1 MNTNLQSNPIPSSL
15 FTSIDMGTN
24 SFKLLI
30 VHADPSGRF
39 FVPVERLKEPVVL
52 SRESPTS
59 ISSQSQVRA
68 LQSLHKFKS
77 LILSHNLSDDRIR
90 CVATEALR
98 RAENQKQFV
107 ETVYDDV
114 GIHVDVLSG
123 EEEARLVYLG
133 VLQFLPVFEK
143 SVLCIDIGGG
153 STEFVVGKGGDVKLA
168 VSLELGHVNLTQM
181 FLKNGFGLTEMREYI
196 RHEIEE
202 SRLADKLKESDGFE
216 VVVGSSGTIR
226 AIENAVFSGYGADL
240 CQFSLE
246 GYKRDWRFGRREL
259 SSIVEKLCSEGD
271 EEEIRRE
278 GFFKRRSEF
287 IVAGAVLLEE
297 IFKALVIEEM
307 EVSEYALAEGVIAD
321 SLAKAFDG
329 LYDLNANARWRS
341 VMRLST
347 RFNGKKRM
355 NHAIHCANI
364 AKEIFV
370 GLRKC
375 NDFSVMLDDK
385 DLEYLEAACFLHNIG
400 IITGKKGY
408 HKQSYHIIK
417 NGDHLHSYTAEE
429 VDLIAMLTR
438 HQRKKFPKLNRPPLK
453 DFTEKAKR
461 KFIILCLIVRLSV
474 ILQRSEN
481 IDLQEVEFLES
492 AQSFKLV
499 LKQQNHEPLVVGSED
514 EVHKISDGLQLEQE
528 VEHFK
533 RRSAAAIQEGNGDCF
548 SFLKINQTGFLAPR
562 VISIELKFFPELNLK
577 IFIQRV
583 LHCDRFAELFKSI
596 AGSPNSE
603 SPERQVVFVQLSCS
617 VFTQKPMVKL

>member
-1 MNTNLQSNPIPSSL
+1 MNTNLQSNPVSSQL

-30 VHADPSGRF
+30 VHADPSGRS

-52 SRESPTS
+52 SRESPTL

-68 LQSLHKFKS
+68 LDSLQKFKS
-77 LILSHNLSDDRIR
+77 MILSHNVSGERVR

-98 RAENQKQFV
+98 QAENQKQFV
-107 ETVYDDV
+107 ETVFEDL
-114 GIHVDVLSG
+114 GLHVDVLSG

-153 STEFVVGKGGDVKLA
+153 STEFVVGKRGDVKLA
-168 VSLELGHVNLTQM
+168 VSLKLGHVNLTQM
-181 FLKNGFGLTEMREYI
+181 FMKNGIGLTEMRDHI
-196 RHEIEE
+196 RHAIDE

-226 AIENAVFSGYGADL
+226 AIENAVFSGYEADL
-240 CQFSLE
+240 CQFNLE
-246 GYKRDWRFGRREL
+246 GYKRDWKFGRREL
-259 SSIVEKLCSEGD
+259 SSVVAKLCSEGD
-271 EEEIRRE
+271 EEKIRRE
-278 GFFKRRSEF
+278 GFFNRRSEF

-297 IFKALVIEEM
+297 IFKDLGIEEM

-341 VMRLST
+341 VMRLAT
-347 RFNGKKRM
+347 RLNGKKRM

-364 AKEIFV
+364 AKWFQIPYFSPAHWSCSWFYKFDWTVIFQEIFV

-375 NDFSVMLDDK
+375 NDFNVMLDDK

-429 VDLIAMLTR
+429 LELIAMLTR
-438 HQRKKFPKLNRPPLK
+438 YQRKKFPKLDRAPLK
-453 DFTEKAKR
+453 NFAEKAKR
-461 KFIILCLIVRLSV
+461 KFIIMCLVIRLSV
-474 ILQRSEN
+474 ILQRTEN
-481 IDLQEVEFLES
+481 MDLQEFAFLES
-492 AQSFKLV
+492 AESFKLV
-499 LKQQNHEPLVVGSED
+499 LKQQNQESFLIGSQD
-514 EVHKISDGLQLEQE
+514 QVNKNSDALQLEQE

-533 RRSAAAIQEGNGDCF
+533 R
-548 SFLKINQTGFLAPR
+548 
-562 VISIELKFFPELNLK
+562 
-577 IFIQRV
+577 
-583 LHCDRFAELFKSI
+583 LFKK
-596 AGSPNSE
+596 E
-603 SPERQVVFVQLSCS
+603 MVVIFP
-617 VFTQKPMVKL
+617 F

>member
-1 MNTNLQSNPIPSSL
+1 MNTNLQSNPVSSQL

-30 VHADPSGRF
+30 VHADPSGRS

-52 SRESPTS
+52 SRESPTL

-68 LQSLHKFKS
+68 LDSLQKFKS
-77 LILSHNLSDDRIR
+77 MILSHNVSGERVR

-98 RAENQKQFV
+98 QAENQKQFV
-107 ETVYDDV
+107 ETVFEDL
-114 GIHVDVLSG
+114 GLHVDVLSG

-153 STEFVVGKGGDVKLA
+153 STEFVVGKRGDVKLA
-168 VSLELGHVNLTQM
+168 VSLKLGHVNLTQM
-181 FLKNGFGLTEMREYI
+181 FMKNGIGLTEMRDHI
-196 RHEIEE
+196 RHAIDE

-226 AIENAVFSGYGADL
+226 AIENAVFSGYEADL
-240 CQFSLE
+240 CQFNLE
-246 GYKRDWRFGRREL
+246 GYKRDWKFGRREL
-259 SSIVEKLCSEGD
+259 SSVVAKLCSEGD
-271 EEEIRRE
+271 EEKIRRE
-278 GFFKRRSEF
+278 GFFNRRSEF

-297 IFKALVIEEM
+297 IFKDLGIEEM

-341 VMRLST
+341 VMRLAT
-347 RFNGKKRM
+347 RLNGKKRM

-375 NDFSVMLDDK
+375 NDFNVMLDDK

-429 VDLIAMLTR
+429 LELIAMLTR
-438 HQRKKFPKLNRPPLK
+438 YQRKKFPKLDRAPLK
-453 DFTEKAKR
+453 NFAEKAKR
-461 KFIILCLIVRLSV
+461 KFIIMCLVIRLSV
-474 ILQRSEN
+474 ILQRTEN
-481 IDLQEVEFLES
+481 MDLQEFAFLES
-492 AQSFKLV
+492 AESFKLV
-499 LKQQNHEPLVVGSED
+499 LKQQNQESFLIGSQD
-514 EVHKISDGLQLEQE
+514 QVNKNSDALQLEQE

-533 RRSAAAIQEGNGDCF
+533 RVNFHYPI
-548 SFLKINQTGFLAPR
+548 
-562 VISIELKFFPELNLK
+562 ISINFTSIIKCLNL
-577 IFIQRV
+577 FQ
-583 LHCDRFAELFKSI
+583 
-596 AGSPNSE
+596 
-603 SPERQVVFVQLSCS
+603 
-617 VFTQKPMVKL
+617 

>member
-1 MNTNLQSNPIPSSL
+1 MSSNLQSSPVSSQL

-30 VHADPSGRF
+30 VRADPSGRS
-39 FVPVERLKEPVVL
+39 FVPIERLKEPVVL

-59 ISSQSQVRA
+59 ISSQSQDRA
-68 LQSLHKFKS
+68 LQSLRKFKS
-77 LILSHNLSDDRIR
+77 LILSHNVSCDRIR

-107 ETVYDDV
+107 EAVFEDV
-114 GIHVDVLSG
+114 GLKVDVLSG

-153 STEFVVGKGGDVKLA
+153 STEFVVGKCGDVKLA
-168 VSLELGHVNLTQM
+168 VSLKLGHVNLTQM
-181 FLKNGFGLTEMREYI
+181 FLKNGVGLEKMRDYI
-196 RHEIEE
+196 RHAIDE
-202 SRLADKLKESDGFE
+202 SGLADKLKDSDGFE

-226 AIENAVFSGYGADL
+226 AIENAVFSSYGADM
-240 CQFSLE
+240 CEFNLE
-246 GYKRDWRFGRREL
+246 GYKRDWRFGRGEL
-259 SSIVEKLCSEGD
+259 SSVVTKLCREGD
-271 EEEIRRE
+271 EEQIRRD

-297 IFKALVIEEM
+297 IFKALGIEEM

-341 VMRLST
+341 VMRLAT
-347 RFNGKKRM
+347 RFNAKKRM
-355 NHAIHCANI
+355 NHAIHCASI
-364 AKEIFV
+364 AKAIFV

-375 NDFSVMLDDK
+375 NDFDFILDDK

-417 NGDHLHSYTAEE
+417 NGDHLRSYAAEE
-429 VDLIAMLTR
+429 VELIAMLMR
-438 HQRKKFPKLNRPPLK
+438 YQRKKFPKLDRAPLK
-453 DFTEKAKR
+453 NFPEEVKK
-461 KFIILCLIVRLSV
+461 KFIILCLITRLSV

-481 IDLQEVEFLES
+481 MDLKEVEFLES
-492 AQSFKLV
+492 SESFKLV
-499 LKQQNHEPLVVGSED
+499 LKEQHQGHIQVSCQDQVKKN
-514 EVHKISDGLQLEQE
+514 SDASQLEKE

-533 RRSAAAIQEGNGDCF
+533 RLSANIYD
-548 SFLKINQTGFLAPR
+548 
-562 VISIELKFFPELNLK
+562 
-577 IFIQRV
+577 
-583 LHCDRFAELFKSI
+583 
-596 AGSPNSE
+596 
-603 SPERQVVFVQLSCS
+603 
-617 VFTQKPMVKL
+617 

>member
-1 MNTNLQSNPIPSSL
+1 MNSNMQSSPISSQL

-30 VHADPSGRF
+30 VHADPPGRS

-52 SRESPTS
+52 SRESATS
-59 ISSQSQVRA
+59 ISSQSQIRA
-68 LQSLHKFKS
+68 LQSLQKFKS
-77 LILSHNLSDDRIR
+77 LILSHNVSCDRIR

-98 RAENQKQFV
+98 QAENQKEFV
-107 ETVYDDV
+107 ETVYEDL
-114 GIHVDVLSG
+114 GLRVDVLSG

-153 STEFVVGKGGDVKLA
+153 STEFVVGKRGDVKLA
-168 VSLELGHVNLTQM
+168 VSLKLGHVNLTQM
-181 FLKNGFGLTEMREYI
+181 FMKNGIGLTEMRDFI
-196 RHEIEE
+196 RHAIDE

-226 AIENAVFSGYGADL
+226 AIENALFSGYGTDL
-240 CQFSLE
+240 YQFNLE

-259 SSIVEKLCSEGD
+259 SSVVEKLCSEGD
-271 EEEIRRE
+271 EEQIRRE

-297 IFKALVIEEM
+297 IFKALGIEEM

-321 SLAKAFDG
+321 SLAKAFHG
-329 LYDLNANARWRS
+329 SYDLNANARWRS
-341 VMRLST
+341 VMRLAT
-347 RFNGKKRM
+347 RLNGKKRM
-355 NHAIHCANI
+355 NHAVHCANI
-364 AKEIFV
+364 AKAIFV

-375 NDFSVMLDDK
+375 NDFSVILDEK

-429 VDLIAMLTR
+429 VELIAMLTR
-438 HQRKKFPKLNRPPLK
+438 YQRKKFPKLDRPPVK
-453 DFTEKAKR
+453 NFTVETRR
-461 KFIILCLIVRLSV
+461 KFIIMCLIIRLSV

-481 IDLQEVEFLES
+481 LDLQEVEFLEPS
-492 AQSFKLV
+492 ESFKLV
-499 LKQQNHEPLVVGSED
+499 LKQQNQEPLVNGSHD
-514 EVHKISDGLQLEQE
+514 HVKKKSDALQLEQE
-528 VEHFK
+528 IEHLK
-533 RRSAAAIQEGNGDCF
+533 R
-548 SFLKINQTGFLAPR
+548 
-562 VISIELKFFPELNLK
+562 
-577 IFIQRV
+577 
-583 LHCDRFAELFKSI
+583 LFKK
-596 AGSPNSE
+596 E
-603 SPERQVVFVQLSCS
+603 MVVVLPS
-617 VFTQKPMVKL
+617 